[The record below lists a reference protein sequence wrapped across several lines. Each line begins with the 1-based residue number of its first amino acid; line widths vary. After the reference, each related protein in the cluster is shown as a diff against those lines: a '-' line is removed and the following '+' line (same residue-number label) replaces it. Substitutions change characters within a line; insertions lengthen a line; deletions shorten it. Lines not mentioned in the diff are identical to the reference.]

1 MGQPRVS
8 NRVLELLDF
17 TMLDAQRDLVEQLR
31 RRRSTWG
38 QLLSRLEVSEDA
50 ASDIEAELSRL
61 GDWIVESSPLLD
73 QLRQELS
80 GVREALGS
88 SVADVS
94 LATLPPRLEELAR
107 GIDVLVTTPGAASIP
122 LRMQGMGS
130 RSLAALMAF
139 RAFATARLA
148 SIIRAASQGR

>member
-1 MGQPRVS
+1 MSRLAERLLGGGGVSTPTPNRHIGTQPPIG
-8 NRVLELLDF
+8 
-17 TMLDAQRDLVEQLR
+17 A
-31 RRRSTWG
+31 WG